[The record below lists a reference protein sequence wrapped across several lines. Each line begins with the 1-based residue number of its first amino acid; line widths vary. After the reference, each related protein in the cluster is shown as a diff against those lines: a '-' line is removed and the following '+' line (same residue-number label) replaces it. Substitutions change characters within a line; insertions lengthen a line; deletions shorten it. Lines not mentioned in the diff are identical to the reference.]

1 MCDLS
6 LCETENQGVL
16 RVYENIGDGSF
27 ACSICENC
35 AYLLGLRE
43 GDDLPDPYE
52 VVKILGD
59 R

>member
-6 LCETENQGVL
+6 LCKTKDPGVL

-27 ACSICENC
+27 PRLVCENC
-35 AYLLGLRE
+35 AYLLALHE
-43 GDDLPDPYE
+43 GDDLPDAYD
-52 VVKILGD
+52 VVKILGY